1 MKTPREVAESWT
13 EDTEITLRSD
23 IRIAITTDR
32 KETLEAVLEIVE
44 NNRRETMWGDTTS
57 QEISDSGIDD
67 FIKVVKEKL
76 TKLLT

>member
-76 TKLLT
+76 TELLT